1 MPDPPPFPVL
11 FEPTDPTPI
20 VAAAPAVPAPPTL
33 PPPPVKRR
41 AAWRI
46 RLGSDPDANRRE
58 PWLPPRLRR
67 GLMISLIFHAVLF
80 TILGIW
86 TLAVRHSLVK
96 AFDTVLGGGEAGG
109 SLLGSEL
116 GDQLTGGLGMDD
128 PLPALDT
135 LAPEFD
141 PAPIVSSSLTPPVD
155 LLSHSAAAATANPL
169 ALNPS
174 GDRIGP
180 AGKAQAGAG
189 DGFGVARFGSGTE
202 RVQGTVVKVGD
213 PQFTLIWQGRADI
226 DLHVQE
232 PGGSHI
238 YWPPESRK
246 GAQGGELD
254 VDNRT
259 GPGPENVFYATG
271 QGPNG
276 NYRWYVEYYGSAPGQ
291 PFQGAVR
298 WRVRVKHQG
307 QLSEYRGVLQQ
318 PGDRSRVYSLAISDR
333 KKPDS

>member
-1 MPDPPPFPVL
+1 M
-11 FEPTDPTPI
+11 
-20 VAAAPAVPAPPTL
+20 
-33 PPPPVKRR
+33 
-41 AAWRI
+41 
-46 RLGSDPDANRRE
+46 GN
-58 PWLPPRLRR
+58 
-67 GLMISLIFHAVLF
+67 
-80 TILGIW
+80 
-86 TLAVRHSLVK
+86 
-96 AFDTVLGGGEAGG
+96 
-109 SLLGSEL
+109 
-116 GDQLTGGLGMDD
+116 QLTGGLGLDD
-128 PLPALDT
+128 PIPTLES

-141 PAPIVSSSLTPPVD
+141 PAPIVPSSLRPLIELP
-155 LLSHSAAAATANPL
+155 SATANAAPVNVL
-169 ALNPS
+169 A
-174 GDRIGP
+174 P
-180 AGKAQAGAG
+180 AGNRLGPVGQAQAGAG

-202 RVQGTVVKVGD
+202 RVQGIVVKVGD

-254 VDNRT
+254 VDNRN

-271 QGPNG
+271 KGPNG
-276 NYRWYVEYYGSAPGQ
+276 NYRWYVEYYGPAPGQ

-307 QLSEYRGVLQQ
+307 QLSEFRGVLQQ
-318 PGDRSRVYSLAISDR
+318 PGDRSRTYSLAISDR